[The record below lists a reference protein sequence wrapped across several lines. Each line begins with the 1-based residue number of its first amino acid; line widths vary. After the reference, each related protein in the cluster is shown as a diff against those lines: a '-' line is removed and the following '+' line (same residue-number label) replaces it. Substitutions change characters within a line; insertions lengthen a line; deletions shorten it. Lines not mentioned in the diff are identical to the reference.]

1 MATEK
6 HGYSVFPMV
15 SELAAV
21 AERQSYQYIYEYMA
35 GKKTVISALQRAV
48 CWMGLLPE
56 STG

>member
-1 MATEK
+1 
-6 HGYSVFPMV
+6 MV